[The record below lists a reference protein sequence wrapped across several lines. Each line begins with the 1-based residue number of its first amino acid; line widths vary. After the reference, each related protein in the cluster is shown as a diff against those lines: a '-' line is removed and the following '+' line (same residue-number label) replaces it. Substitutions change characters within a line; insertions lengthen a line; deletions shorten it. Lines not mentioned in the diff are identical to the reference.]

1 MIDNGKGFPAMNR
14 QRLLEPYM
22 TTRSDG
28 TGLGLPI
35 VAKII
40 EDHGGRLELLD
51 APSGRGACVR
61 LIVPLAAEASSKE
74 ESHAA
79 RGEAAATAAHASDAG
94 QSGE

>member
-1 MIDNGKGFPAMNR
+1 MAELDVIDNGKGFPAMNR
-14 QRLLEPYM
+14 QRLLEPYI

-61 LIVPLAAEASSKE
+61 LILPLAEGGKDTSQPETAHSSEASG
-74 ESHAA
+74 A
-79 RGEAAATAAHASDAG
+79 
-94 QSGE
+94 

>member
-1 MIDNGKGFPAMNR
+1 MNR

-35 VAKII
+35 VAKIV

-61 LIVPLAAEASSKE
+61 LIVPLAAETSSKE
-74 ESHAA
+74 EPHAA
-79 RGEAAATAAHASDAG
+79 GAQAEKAPAHASEPG
-94 QSGE
+94 QSGV

>member
-1 MIDNGKGFPAMNR
+1 MAQLDVIDNGKGFPAANR

-22 TTRSDG
+22 TTRAEG

-35 VAKII
+35 VAKIV

-61 LIVPLAAEASSKE
+61 ILLPIAPAAEAAGVGSDRTKALSSQVGG
-74 ESHAA
+74 A
-79 RGEAAATAAHASDAG
+79 
-94 QSGE
+94 